1 MLYLKTPQ
9 LFIIQENIQS
19 KEDKSEAFDI
29 LTNGFLQKMNQ
40 NDSYFYYVE
49 EPELRYLSNDCHAF
63 GRTFDYYGDTVN
75 VIE

>member
-1 MLYLKTPQ
+1 MTPQ

-29 LTNGFLQKMNQ
+29 LTDGILQKINQ

-63 GRTFDYYGDTVN
+63 GLTFDYYGDTVN

>member
-1 MLYLKTPQ
+1 MTPQ
-9 LFIIQENIQS
+9 LFIIQENIQP

-29 LTNGFLQKMNQ
+29 LTNGILQKMNQ

-49 EPELRYLSNDCHAF
+49 EPELHYLSNDCHAF
-63 GRTFDYYGDTVN
+63 GRAFDYYGDTVN

>member
-1 MLYLKTPQ
+1 MTPQ

-29 LTNGFLQKMNQ
+29 LTDGILQKINQ
-40 NDSYFYYVE
+40 NDSYLNYVE

-63 GRTFDYYGDTVN
+63 GLTFDYYGDTVN